1 METFVLNQNGTILN
15 SYISQIRDK
24 KIQLDS
30 WRFRR
35 NLERIGEIFAYE
47 ISKTLEYSELE
58 IKTPLGI
65 AFENI
70 PSNKIVL
77 ATILRAGLPFHQG
90 FLSMFD
96 DAENCFVSAYRKY
109 DDDGDFDIH
118 IEYISAPEIEGK
130 TLILC
135 DPMLASGSSIVLAY
149 QALMKIGKPKHVH
162 LATIIASQD
171 GIDYLENNVF
181 DDDVT
186 LWCGA
191 VDDELNAKSFIVPG
205 IGDVGDL
212 AFGKKL

>member
-109 DDDGDFDIH
+109 DEDGDFDIH